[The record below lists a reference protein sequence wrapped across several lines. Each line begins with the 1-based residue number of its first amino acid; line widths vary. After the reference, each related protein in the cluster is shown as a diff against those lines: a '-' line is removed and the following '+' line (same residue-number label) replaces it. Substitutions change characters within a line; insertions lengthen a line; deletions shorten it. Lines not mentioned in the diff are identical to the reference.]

1 MWIAGHLVVH
11 RALVPKMLGEE
22 WSAPWEALFIR
33 GTKLAAPEQYP
44 EVKEITR
51 AWDEVSGKLSS
62 ALASAS
68 EEALAQPASKGI
80 TLDGKISGKI
90 AFLSLHESYHI
101 GQMAYLRK
109 WLGHGQTVG

>member
-1 MWIAGHLVVH
+1 VA
-11 RALVPKMLGEE
+11 
-22 WSAPWEALFIR
+22 
-33 GTKLAAPEQYP
+33 
-44 EVKEITR
+44 EIVR

-62 ALASAS
+62 SLAGAP
-68 EEALAQPASKGI
+68 EEMLAQPVSNGI

-90 AFLSLHESYHI
+90 AFLSLHESYHV